1 MKAIDNTEIFREIQ
15 DEEAATVTGSGPIDY
30 LIYILLAQTPASP
43 GGVELTDGEILHGW
57 NILIGAAPPVN
68 SFDGASGNPIRSLF
82 AWL

>member
-1 MKAIDNTEIFREIQ
+1 MKAIDKKEIFTEIE
-15 DEEAATVTGSGPIDY
+15 DEEAATVTGRGPIDY

-68 SFDGASGNPIRSLF
+68 TFNSSSRSRRRRSWFL
-82 AWL
+82 W